1 MTSVETESATTNME
15 VSQVNANATIVGAV
29 SNHRKMI
36 AVPALKILQD
46 PDHSDKSF
54 LVLLSVMERCCR
66 EKNHQG
72 VFLGCGKDETE
83 HQLAFGNS

>member
-1 MTSVETESATTNME
+1 MASVETESTTNME

-54 LVLLSVMERCCR
+54 LVLLSGKYIKIYICLPPLLYLIMPLT
-66 EKNHQG
+66 KNEAI
-72 VFLGCGKDETE
+72 FKK
-83 HQLAFGNS
+83 